1 MNLKEKKPGI
11 LKDSSAFLN
20 RCMDSLTVVVA
31 VILVP
36 MMLLGIIC
44 FNSVKVNAQASEYV
58 KNDLSAQQS
67 KGLVKVDEGASLP
80 GVNEARTVVV
90 KVEEKKKAIALKKQ
104 QKWLKAQE
112 KRVAAAKKKKDAK
125 SEKTRREKEAEAN
138 SKKTYKGS
146 WNGLPLTRG
155 RGTIMGPSGKET
167 YYNLDM
173 STCVSI
179 MRGMGFSARKYPYAV
194 RADGVKTL
202 GGYVMVA
209 ANLRIRPKGSF
220 IKTSLGTGIVV
231 DTGGFAAHNPTQL
244 DIATN
249 W

>member
-11 LKDSSAFLN
+11 LKGSSAFLN

-173 STCVSI
+173 ST
-179 MRGMGFSARKYPYAV
+179 YAV

>member
-11 LKDSSAFLN
+11 LKGSSAFLN

-80 GVNEARTVVV
+80 GVNEARTVGA

-146 WNGLPLTRG
+146 WNGLPLTR
-155 RGTIMGPSGKET
+155 
-167 YYNLDM
+167 
-173 STCVSI
+173 
-179 MRGMGFSARKYPYAV
+179 V

-209 ANLRIRPKGSF
+209 ANLRISPKGSF

>member
-1 MNLKEKKPGI
+1 MSRYKVGFYAN
-11 LKDSSAFLN
+11 SNANAFCTN
-20 RCMDSLTVVVA
+20 A
-31 VILVP
+31 EVIDLVDDY
-36 MMLLGIIC
+36 G
-44 FNSVKVNAQASEYV
+44 Y
-58 KNDLSAQQS
+58 
-67 KGLVKVDEGASLP
+67 
-80 GVNEARTVVV
+80 T
-90 KVEEKKKAIALKKQ
+90 
-104 QKWLKAQE
+104 
-112 KRVAAAKKKKDAK
+112 
-125 SEKTRREKEAEAN
+125 EKEAEAN